1 MLGVVILS
9 KSKVFGYA
17 RVSSK
22 DQNLDRQIQQLLE
35 YGINED
41 CIFADKCSG
50 KDFDRFEYKTL
61 LNRLRD
67 EDLVVICSIDRLGR
81 NYSEIVQQWDYITN
95 TIQANIKVLDMPL
108 LDTTSEDSN
117 NLDKKFIS
125 NLVLQILS
133 YVAEKERLNTRE
145 RQRQGIALAKAKG
158 KHLGRP
164 PIQYPPNWFE
174 IYTRWKNK
182 EITAVKAMRLL
193 NLTKSSF
200 YKLVKRFE
208 E

>member
-1 MLGVVILS
+1 MS

-50 KDFDRFEYKTL
+50 KDFERFEYKTL

-95 TIQANIKVLDMPL
+95 
-108 LDTTSEDSN
+108 
-117 NLDKKFIS
+117 
-125 NLVLQILS
+125 
-133 YVAEKERLNTRE
+133 
-145 RQRQGIALAKAKG
+145 
-158 KHLGRP
+158 
-164 PIQYPPNWFE
+164 
-174 IYTRWKNK
+174 
-182 EITAVKAMRLL
+182 KAMRLL

-208 E
+208 T

>member
-67 EDLVVICSIDRLGR
+67 EDLVVICSIDWV
-81 NYSEIVQQWDYITN
+81 E
-95 TIQANIKVLDMPL
+95 TIRKSFNSGI
-108 LDTTSEDSN
+108 
-117 NLDKKFIS
+117 IS
-125 NLVLQILS
+125 RILF
-133 YVAEKERLNTRE
+133 KPT
-145 RQRQGIALAKAKG
+145 
-158 KHLGRP
+158 
-164 PIQYPPNWFE
+164 
-174 IYTRWKNK
+174 
-182 EITAVKAMRLL
+182 
-193 NLTKSSF
+193 
-200 YKLVKRFE
+200 
-208 E
+208 

>member
-1 MLGVVILS
+1 MS

-108 LDTTSEDSN
+108 LDTTLQARIVTILIR
-117 NLDKKFIS
+117 NLYLTWYCRYSLMWLKK
-125 NLVLQILS
+125 NV
-133 YVAEKERLNTRE
+133 
-145 RQRQGIALAKAKG
+145 
-158 KHLGRP
+158 
-164 PIQYPPNWFE
+164 
-174 IYTRWKNK
+174 
-182 EITAVKAMRLL
+182 
-193 NLTKSSF
+193 
-200 YKLVKRFE
+200 
-208 E
+208 